1 MTQLHK
7 GHDER
12 TQMNSEISTYTILL
26 ALKIATLSMYHQ
38 HKNKLIGRFIVWF
51 GVVPVFCGVVNGKLY
66 KRNSPVGIPNSLL
79 PLPKPLTTS
88 PRQKY
93 GGKLV
98 TMSEGISVPKYQ
110 STKQISVEFVMFV
123 SRAWETA
130 DQKTVL
136 RNTKKF
142 GVSCAKRWKIIRKS
156 EVLSDVV
163 NSNLEL
169 QLPGSLCLNP
179 V

>member
-1 MTQLHK
+1 MHNFTRFKNCHSKYVPPTQKQVDWKVHSVI
-7 GHDER
+7 R
-12 TQMNSEISTYTILL
+12 CCT
-26 ALKIATLSMYHQ
+26 
-38 HKNKLIGRFIVWF
+38 
-51 GVVPVFCGVVNGKLY
+51 GVVNGKLY

-110 STKQISVEFVMFV
+110 STKQISVEFDEFVMFV

-136 RNTKKF
+136 RKSCATRKNGEGRF

-169 QLPGSLCLNP
+169 QLPGSLWLNP

>member
-1 MTQLHK
+1 MHNFTRFKNCHSKYVPPTQKQVDWKVHSVI
-7 GHDER
+7 R
-12 TQMNSEISTYTILL
+12 CCT
-26 ALKIATLSMYHQ
+26 
-38 HKNKLIGRFIVWF
+38 
-51 GVVPVFCGVVNGKLY
+51 GVVNGKLY

-169 QLPGSLCLNP
+169 QLPGSLWLNP